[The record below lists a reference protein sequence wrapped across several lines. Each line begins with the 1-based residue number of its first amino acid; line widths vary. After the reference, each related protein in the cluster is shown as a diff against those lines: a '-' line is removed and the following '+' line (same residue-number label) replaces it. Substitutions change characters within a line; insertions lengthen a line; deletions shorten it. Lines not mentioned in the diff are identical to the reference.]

1 MEITVENPRQNEKY
15 IMRKC
20 GYMPWRDP
28 RSGETSYIRRLGT
41 GYYPRFHI
49 KAKRMGSQIIF
60 DLHLDSRRPMHK
72 IGIRTYEDEESRI
85 VSSEADRIKAYI

>member
-1 MEITVENPRQNEKY
+1 MEIKVENPRMNEKN
-15 IMRKC
+15 IMRRC

-28 RSGETSYIRRLGT
+28 RSGEHSYIRRLGA

-49 KAKRMGSQIIF
+49 KTRNEGRALIF

-72 IGIRTYEDEESRI
+72 KGIRTYEDEESQV
-85 VSSEADRIKAYI
+85 VSIEADRIKRFL

>member
-1 MEITVENPRQNEKY
+1 MEIIAERFRQNEQH
-15 IMRKC
+15 IMRRC

-28 RSGETSYIRRLGT
+28 RSGESSYIRRLGA

-49 KAKRMGSQIIF
+49 KVKRHNSSVIF

-72 IGIRTYEDEESRI
+72 KGIRTYEDEESVV
-85 VSSEADRIKAYI
+85 VSSEADRIKAFL

>member
-1 MEITVENPRQNEKY
+1 MEIIVEDSRQNDKY
-15 IMRKC
+15 LMRKC
-20 GYMPWRDP
+20 GYMPWRNP
-28 RSGETSYIRRLGT
+28 RSGETSYIRKLGG

-49 KAKRMGSQIIF
+49 KVRKMGSRLIF

-85 VSSEADRIKAYI
+85 VSSEADRIKKFI